1 MWKFKSKKD
10 KNKKIL
16 FVGNDGFRDFQLK
29 AEKLSSELTDFEFIY
44 VSQNINEN
52 NINKSNSV
60 IKKGSWGIRTYQM
73 KNLEVNIIKHS

>member
-10 KNKKIL
+10 MNKKIL
-16 FVGNDGFRDFQLK
+16 FVGNDGFRDFQL

-60 IKKGSWGIRTYQM
+60 IKKVVGGIRTYQM